1 MPDIQSID
9 PRHAPRP
16 VENGVRF
23 YDPRYAPFSIHG
35 LLNPLEVGAYRR
47 LPVPIAEMTNDGVAW
62 LSRHS
67 AGGRIRFATDA
78 SSLTLR
84 VTVAPHGCMPHCT
97 PMMENGFDL
106 YMDTPRA
113 SRYVDE
119 FKFDPAR
126 DDYAVT
132 VALPAGDKEL
142 TLNMPLYGE
151 VCSVEIGMPEAARVW
166 AHAPYTHATPIVY
179 YGSSITQGA
188 CASRPGLSYQAI
200 LSRLF
205 DCDYTNLGFSGSARG
220 EDAIASYMASLPMAA
235 FVSDYDHNA
244 PSPDHLRATHHNIY
258 KTIRASHPDIPYI
271 MVSKPDFLWRED
283 DIARRDIIM
292 ESYLAARATGDRHVY
307 FLDGASFFVPS
318 APGESRADFT
328 ADNCHPLDTG
338 FRRMATAMAD
348 VIEAA
353 LGW

>member
-1 MPDIQSID
+1 MSILFFDPRKPPFSLHGLID
-9 PRHAPRP
+9 PTA
-16 VENGVRF
+16 
-23 YDPRYAPFSIHG
+23 A
-35 LLNPLEVGAYRR
+35 GAYRR
-47 LPVPIAEMTNDGVAW
+47 LPVDVAEATSENVSW

-78 SSLTLR
+78 ETLSLR
-84 VTVAPHGCMPHCT
+84 VKIAPCGRMAHCT
-97 PMMENGFDL
+97 PMLETGFDL
-106 YMDTPRA
+106 YMDTPRG
-113 SRYVDE
+113 SRFVDE
-119 FKFDPAR
+119 YKFDPAAY
-126 DDYAVT
+126 DYEVS
-132 VALPAGDKEL
+132 VNLPAGDKEL

-151 VCSVEIGMPEAARVW
+151 VLALEIGLPAEARVW
-166 AHAPYTHATPIVY
+166 AHAPYIHESPIVF

-188 CASRPGLSYQAI
+188 CASRPGMSYQAI
-200 LSRLF
+200 LSRSF
-205 DCDYTNLGFSGSARG
+205 DCDYTNLGFSGSARA
-220 EDAIASYMASLPMAA
+220 EEAIVRYMAALPMAA

-244 PSPDHLRATHHNIY
+244 PSPDHLRATHHKLY
-258 KTIRASHPDIPYI
+258 EAVRASHPDIPYI

-292 ESYLAARATGDRHVY
+292 ESYLAARATGDRNVY
-307 FLDGASFFVPS
+307 FLDGSAFFIPA

-348 VIEAA
+348 VMEAA